1 MLDQTKTGMFIC
13 DLRKEKGLTQK
24 QLADEI
30 GVSDKTIS
38 KWENG
43 HGMPDTSIMPDLC
56 RVLEINI
63 NELLSGEHLTT
74 ENYNGKAEDNM
85 VKLIKNSEDEKKKE
99 QGRVI
104 GTIIGL
110 FLLVLFLYIIILVS
124 SGGSNQVLWFLDAPS
139 LVAVLGFQ
147 LIGLAASGQFYN
159 FFRGIKITFA
169 PKSVPSEE
177 LPALAQRLE
186 YAVGFGIRLTILAG
200 AISSLIG
207 FVLTM
212 QNLSSP
218 ETIGPT
224 MAVCVLTLFYA
235 CLIALFMYVIKG
247 RLHRISES

>member
-30 GVSDKTIS
+30 GVSDKTVS

-43 HGMPDTSIMPDLC
+43 RGMPDTSIMPDLC

-85 VKLIKNSEDEKKKE
+85 VQLIKDSENEKKREK
-99 QGRVI
+99 GRVI
-104 GTIIGL
+104 GTVIGL
-110 FLLVLFLYIIILVS
+110 ILLVMFLYIIVII
-124 SGGSNQVLWFLDAPS
+124 SGGVGQVIWFIDAPS
-139 LVAVLGFQ
+139 LFAVLGIQ

-159 FFRGIKITFA
+159 FFRGIKLTFA
-169 PKSVPSEE
+169 HKSVSSEE
-177 LPALAQRLE
+177 LPALAQRSADAIGL
-186 YAVGFGIRLTILAG
+186 GIKITILAG

-212 QNLSSP
+212 QNLSVP
-218 ETIGPT
+218 EAIGPT
-224 MAVCVLTLFYA
+224 LAVCVLTLFYA
-235 CLIALFMYVIKG
+235 CLIALFLYVIKG
-247 RLHRISES
+247 RLHRLCEN